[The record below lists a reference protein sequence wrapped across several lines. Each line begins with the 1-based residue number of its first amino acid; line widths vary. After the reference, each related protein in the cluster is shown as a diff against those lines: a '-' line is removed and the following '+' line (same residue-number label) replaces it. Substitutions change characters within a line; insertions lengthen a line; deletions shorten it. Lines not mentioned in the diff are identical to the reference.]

1 MKIITPLTPKPIEA
15 GSEPP
20 TINIAEVECMPLS
33 LDDLT
38 PGDAIYS
45 DDGKMAVIRKVT
57 ASGVYVYIDGMR
69 EVIMECQ
76 LHHWFL

>member
-1 MKIITPLTPKPIEA
+1 MKIVTPLTPKAIEA

-20 TINIAEVECMPLS
+20 MINIAEVERTPLS

-38 PGDAIYS
+38 PGDSIQS
-45 DDGKMAVIRKVT
+45 DDGKTAIIRKVT
-57 ASGVYVYIDGMR
+57 PAGVYVYIDGLR
-69 EVIMECQ
+69 DVIMECQ